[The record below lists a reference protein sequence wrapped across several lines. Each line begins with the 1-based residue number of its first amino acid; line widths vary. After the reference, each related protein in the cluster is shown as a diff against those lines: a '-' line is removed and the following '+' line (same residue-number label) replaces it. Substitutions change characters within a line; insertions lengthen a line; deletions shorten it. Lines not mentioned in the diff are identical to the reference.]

1 MGVDGFW
8 TQPTTPLE
16 RVCNGLIQL
25 RPTLNGST
33 SPRSSTAKM
42 HASVSSNIST
52 SRRRKL
58 KTRGGRRRKMNTSST
73 SSGTFRCNSALR
85 HRRTS
90 GMRLPRK
97 SSTDQTDNI
106 SVAQNNAE
114 SAGTTTSTHRRP
126 GKPLGLF
133 RGAWTAEEDII
144 LISGVRK
151 EGKKWAYIAKC
162 LQDTRTE
169 HTVKNRYKSILT
181 RFRKELKERRLT
193 CERDLLS
200 VIYERLQAMTNQ
212 SILLSP
218 EEEIMEEIEVS
229 QEIRMPQEPVK
240 TIQSCSQLTD
250 VPGDE
255 YPTLSFKQEPS
266 QQGFGEWLEFED
278 FHQRR
283 SPSLDCGYP
292 IL

>member
-1 MGVDGFW
+1 
-8 TQPTTPLE
+8 
-16 RVCNGLIQL
+16 
-25 RPTLNGST
+25 
-33 SPRSSTAKM
+33 
-42 HASVSSNIST
+42 
-52 SRRRKL
+52 
-58 KTRGGRRRKMNTSST
+58 
-73 SSGTFRCNSALR
+73 
-85 HRRTS
+85 
-90 GMRLPRK
+90 MRLPRK

-106 SVAQNNAE
+106 SVAQNNAG

-133 RGAWTAEEDII
+133 RGAWTTEEDII

-218 EEEIMEEIEVS
+218 EEEIMEQIEVS
-229 QEIRMPQEPVK
+229 
-240 TIQSCSQLTD
+240 
-250 VPGDE
+250 
-255 YPTLSFKQEPS
+255 
-266 QQGFGEWLEFED
+266 
-278 FHQRR
+278 
-283 SPSLDCGYP
+283 
-292 IL
+292 